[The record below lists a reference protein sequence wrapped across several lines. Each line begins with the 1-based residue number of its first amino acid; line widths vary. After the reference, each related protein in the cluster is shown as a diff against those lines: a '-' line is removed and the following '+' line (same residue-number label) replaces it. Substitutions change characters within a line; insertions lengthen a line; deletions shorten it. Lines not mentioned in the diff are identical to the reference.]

1 MKNRNDGL
9 DRTQKAPASQVYWND
24 LLHDL
29 MPLSDAARGLW
40 ITMLCYMAL
49 SPQKGKLVWQNGAV
63 WTEEDVLAVSQ
74 LGKKSF
80 KLVFLELT
88 QKSVFSF
95 DENGAIYNRRMVRDA
110 ELSRIRQLAG
120 NKGVEARKTTVL
132 VNQTDNFGQP
142 NAEQNGSKPQNLVD
156 QKSDFGQPKR
166 EQTLSKTLAR
176 ASAPSSSSSVRLT
189 DRLTDE
195 QNAEPKPTDGLTDGL
210 TPIGLGLRLPTA
222 TENGGTELAELLKP
236 EVQELLDGHGEDCG
250 IPGGAPPAIVER
262 CVAAIVSTGRYAD
275 VPSVE
280 AIYPAV
286 LAQKLHAAKKPP
298 KSWKW
303 FATVTENAAKECDL

>member
-1 MKNRNDGL
+1 MKTETETI
-9 DRTQKAPASQVYWND
+9 DRPAKAPASQVYWND

-49 SPQKGKLVWQNGAV
+49 SPQKGKLVWQNGAI
-63 WTEEDVLAVSQ
+63 WTEDDVLRVSQ

-88 QKSVFSF
+88 QKSVFSR

-120 NKGVEARKTTVL
+120 NKGVEARKSHTL
-132 VNQTDNFGQP
+132 VNQNGNFGQP
-142 NAEQNGSKPQNLVD
+142 NGEQNGNKAHFLVNQNGH
-156 QKSDFGQPKR
+156 FGQPKP

-176 ASAPSSSSSVRLT
+176 ASAPSSSVRLT
-189 DRLTDE
+189 EGLTDQTE
-195 QNAEPKPTDGLTDGL
+195 QTEKQKPTDGLTDGL

-222 TENGGTELAELLKP
+222 TENTDLAEQLKP
-236 EVQELLDGHGEDCG
+236 EVQELLDSHGEDCG
-250 IPGGAPPAIVER
+250 IPGAAPAAIVDR
-262 CVAAIVSTGRYAD
+262 CVAAIVATGRYAD
-275 VPSVE
+275 VGAVE

-286 LAQKLHAAKKPP
+286 IAQKLHAAKRPP
-298 KSWKW
+298 KSWRW